1 MKKIVL
7 KVKNK
12 RTKQNTLIV
21 AKIDNNKEVSGF
33 VAGTK
38 LLKDNRIGLFCIP
51 LNTEK
56 FNRIKKELKK

>member
-21 AKIDNNKEVSGF
+21 AKIDNNKDVSGF

-38 LLKDNRIGLFCIP
+38 LVDNRIGLFCLP
-51 LNTEK
+51 LNKENFEK
-56 FNRIKKELKK
+56 IKKGLKK

>member
-21 AKIDNNKEVSGF
+21 AKIDNNKDISGF

-38 LLKDNRIGLFCIP
+38 LVKNNRIGLFCIP
-51 LNTEK
+51 LNKDGFEK
-56 FNRIKKELKK
+56 IKKGLKK